1 MTSASAE
8 VVLIAGDTNQQRVYW
23 AGELGL
29 LSDPEFKVVYVT
41 KPTGLMTITSIK
53 ELFVV
58 GPGVSPLVRDVVIE
72 AEAKGMVVHY
82 FGKGVTVMGTK
93 PLVAGKK
100 FPPLTGKNA
109 KITLPS
115 GAVVNINSVGGGKSL
130 TNNMLLDAMKK
141 MEEGHPV
148 PKSLLGFPIVPS
160 GGNERCSKPIPQLGI
175 PNIKLDK
182 SFA

>member
-29 LSDPEFKVVYVT
+29 LSDPDFKVVYVT
-41 KPTGLMTITSIK
+41 GDRGSRNLMFGM

-58 GPGVSPLVRDVVIE
+58 GEGVSDEVEYLVGQ
-72 AEAKGMVVHY
+72 AKACGLTVHY
-82 FGKGVTVMGTK
+82 FGKDVRVLSA
-93 PLVAGKK
+93 PVK

-115 GAVVNINSVGGGKSL
+115 GEVLDVATAL
-130 TNNMLLDAMKK
+130 TPATKK
-141 MEEGHPV
+141 F
-148 PKSLLGFPIVPS
+148 LGFPVTYRR
-160 GGNERCSKPIPQLGI
+160 E
-175 PNIKLDK
+175 LDMILAETNTPVNK
-182 SFA
+182 T